1 MNLGGLEEAIKNID
15 IFYDLLFA
23 IFEEEELPEVTDA
36 TVNLESGEVTL
47 TFNDVEL
54 FKEFSVSVSAFVE
67 ETVARGTASEE
78 LTGANLNELVITFNP
93 GDLTET
99 STIHVDVSFM
109 EDEIGTLFMYIIS
122 AENGVWNIGYFEDE

>member
-1 MNLGGLEEAIKNID
+1 M
-15 IFYDLLFA
+15 LFA

-109 EDEIGTLFMYIIS
+109 EDEIGTLFMYVIS

>member
-109 EDEIGTLFMYIIS
+109 EDEIGTLFMYVIS

>member
-54 FKEFSVSVSAFVE
+54 FKEFSVSAFVE

>member
-54 FKEFSVSVSAFVE
+54 FKEFSVSAFVE

-109 EDEIGTLFMYIIS
+109 EDEIGTLFMYVIS

>member
-23 IFEEEELPEVTDA
+23 IFEEEELPEVT
-36 TVNLESGEVTL
+36 L

-54 FKEFSVSVSAFVE
+54 FKEFSVSAFVE